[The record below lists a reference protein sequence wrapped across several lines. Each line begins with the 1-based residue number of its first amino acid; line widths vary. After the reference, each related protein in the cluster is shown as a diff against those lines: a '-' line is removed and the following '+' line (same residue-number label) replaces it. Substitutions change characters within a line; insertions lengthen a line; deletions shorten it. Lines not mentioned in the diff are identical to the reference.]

1 MTKLNPWTMPP
12 SSVPASETNV
22 RTPRTSPRELT
33 AGPPLL
39 PHAAGASVWMTGWF
53 VTSCLNPEIAPLVTD
68 ASTLADA
75 LRSSWLST
83 TPGKPRTWSLSP
95 IWALAESASESV
107 GMSAVSSLSRAR
119 SRPDMLWPVTGGL
132 PVGGR
137 HDVGVGDHPSARA
150 DEPAGACFAE
160 GRGAND
166 LLSAPA
172 TGHEDFRADLRD
184 NERNGRLRAEQG
196 FLHGELR
203 GCRGGRKKE
212 KERTREPKTHLT
224 HLIPPTEQKKKAP
237 GGGPGA
243 FGGASGS
250 TLRFRW
256 RLRPSPWPQPCCQPC
271 TRPRPRGSA
280 WRRRRHAEPEQPDRH
295 PDRYV
300 APGRPACHAGPERPP
315 YRAAP
320 GRPACH
326 AGPEHLPYPAG
337 PEHPAYPVAPGHLP
351 YRAGPERP
359 ACLAG
364 PGHLPCRAGPER

>member
-1 MTKLNPWTMPP
+1 MIRRPP
-12 SSVPASETNV
+12 
-22 RTPRTSPRELT
+22 R
-33 AGPPLL
+33 
-39 PHAAGASVWMTGWF
+39 
-53 VTSCLNPEIAPLVTD
+53 
-68 ASTLADA
+68 STLFPYTT
-75 LRSSWLST
+75 LFRSELAARLAHGAARLLVGD
-83 TPGKPRTWSLSP
+83 PGGR
-95 IWALAESASESV
+95 
-107 GMSAVSSLSRAR
+107 
-119 SRPDMLWPVTGGL
+119 

-150 DEPAGACFAE
+150 DEPAGACFTE
-160 GRGAND
+160 GRGPND

-196 FLHGELR
+196 FLHGEVR
-203 GCRGGRKKE
+203 GCRGCRKKE

-237 GGGPGA
+237 GGAPGA

-300 APGRPACHAGPERPP
+300 APG
-315 YRAAP
+315 
-320 GRPACH
+320 
-326 AGPEHLPYPAG
+326 HLPYRAG
-337 PEHPAYPVAPGHLP
+337 PEHPACRAGPGHLPYRAGPGHLPYPAAPGHLP
-351 YRAGPERP
+351 YRAGPEHP
-359 ACLAG
+359 AYPAA
-364 PGHLPCRAGPER
+364 PGHLPYRAGPEHPAYPAGPGRLPYRAAPGHLPYRAGPEHPASPAAPRRPTDCALRQP

>member
-39 PHAAGASVWMTGWF
+39 PHAAGA
-53 VTSCLNPEIAPLVTD
+53 
-68 ASTLADA
+68 
-75 LRSSWLST
+75 
-83 TPGKPRTWSLSP
+83 
-95 IWALAESASESV
+95 
-107 GMSAVSSLSRAR
+107 
-119 SRPDMLWPVTGGL
+119 
-132 PVGGR
+132 
-137 HDVGVGDHPSARA
+137 
-150 DEPAGACFAE
+150 CFTE

-224 HLIPPTEQKKKAP
+224 HLIPPSEQKQKAP
-237 GGGPGA
+237 GGAPGA

-271 TRPRPRGSA
+271 TRPRPRGSV

-300 APGRPACHAGPERPP
+300 APGRPACHAGPEHPP
-315 YRAAP
+315 Y
-320 GRPACH
+320 H
-326 AGPEHLPYPAG
+326 AGPEHLPY
-337 PEHPAYPVAPGHLP
+337 
-351 YRAGPERP
+351 RAGPGHP
-359 ACLAG
+359 ACRAG
-364 PGHLPCRAGPER
+364 PGHLPYPAGPEPLPCRARPADPPQPAGPAQRPQPPAAPRPPRPARARQRPPG

>member
-1 MTKLNPWTMPP
+1 MIRRPP
-12 SSVPASETNV
+12 
-22 RTPRTSPRELT
+22 R
-33 AGPPLL
+33 
-39 PHAAGASVWMTGWF
+39 
-53 VTSCLNPEIAPLVTD
+53 
-68 ASTLADA
+68 STLFPYTT
-75 LRSSWLST
+75 LFRSELAARLAHGAARLLVGD
-83 TPGKPRTWSLSP
+83 PGGR
-95 IWALAESASESV
+95 
-107 GMSAVSSLSRAR
+107 
-119 SRPDMLWPVTGGL
+119 

-150 DEPAGACFAE
+150 DEPAGARFTE

-196 FLHGELR
+196 FLHGEVR
-203 GCRGGRKKE
+203 GCRGCRKKE
-212 KERTREPKTHLT
+212 KERTRGPKSDLT
-224 HLIPPTEQKKKAP
+224 HLYPPTRQKKKAP
-237 GGGPGA
+237 GGAPGA

-315 YRAAP
+315 Y
-320 GRPACH
+320 
-326 AGPEHLPYPAG
+326 PAG
-337 PEHPAYPVAPGHLP
+337 PGHLP
-351 YRAGPERP
+351 YRAGPEHP
-359 ACLAG
+359 ACRAG
-364 PGHLPCRAGPER
+364 PGHLPYRAGPEHPAYPAAPGHLPDRAGPEPPASPAPPPQRPEPAAPGAPPPPSPPRRPARPARPPRRPPSA